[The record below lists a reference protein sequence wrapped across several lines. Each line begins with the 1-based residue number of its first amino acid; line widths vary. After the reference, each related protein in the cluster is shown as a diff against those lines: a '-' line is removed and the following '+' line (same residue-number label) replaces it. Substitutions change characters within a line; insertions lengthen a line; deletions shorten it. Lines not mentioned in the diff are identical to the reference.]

1 MSTDREIR
9 DLNSVCL
16 PSSIIHIW
24 ILPETLITGLAI
36 TKMELV
42 QVTVLLER
50 CDGNGEKRSIDD
62 QDSSSK
68 TAEEIHREEF
78 TVA

>member
-16 PSSIIHIW
+16 HFSIIHIW

-42 QVTVLLER
+42 QLTVLLKR
-50 CDGNGEKRSIDD
+50 CGGNGEKRSISD

-68 TAEEIHREEF
+68 KRS
-78 TVA
+78 